1 MTKTQTSGESARFA
15 NHKISA
21 LARWK
26 IFDNLR
32 RCMAPVSMLAMLVTV
47 WLVVPSQAWI
57 ATLAAVALI
66 FIPTIFSTFI
76 GLINKGAKVPLSMH
90 FKTVFKD
97 FLWSFTQ
104 QFIAL
109 ATVAFETTESLD
121 AIARTTF
128 RLFLSHRKLL
138 EWQTASDAERTAST
152 TPGGYYNEMK
162 VSVLMTAVIA
172 GAVAYLA
179 PTSLPAALPLL
190 VLWFFAPLL
199 VWAISRPRQDPH
211 RNFACGRH
219 PVPAG
224 SRAPH
229 VALLRYFCERRRQ
242 LAAAGQFSI
251 HAQAGRGQPHLAD
264 EHGRGAAVNHGRA
277 RLRLHLGDDTRA
289 PAWRDIE
296 NDGRA

>member
-1 MTKTQTSGESARFA
+1 MITTEKSGVDPRNA

-76 GLINKGAKVPLSMH
+76 GLINKGPKVPLGMH
-90 FKTVFKD
+90 FKQVVND
-97 FLWSFTQ
+97 FMWSFAQ

-121 AIARTTF
+121 ALARTIY
-128 RLFLSHRKLL
+128 RLFISRKQLL

-162 VSVLMTAVIA
+162 VSVLLSAVIA

-179 PTSLPAALPLL
+179 PASLPAAAPLL
-190 VLWFFAPLL
+190 ALWFFAPIL
-199 VWAISRPRQDPH
+199 VWAISRPRQDRTETLH
-211 RNFACGRH
+211 AEDTQFLQEIA
-219 PVPAG
+219 
-224 SRAPH
+224 
-229 VALLRYFCERRRQ
+229 RRTWRFFDIFVNDEDNW
-242 LAAAGQFSI
+242 LPPDNVQFKPKHGNS
-251 HAQAGRGQPHLAD
+251 QPDLSY
-264 EHGRGAAVNHGRA
+264 EHGRSTACQQWQ
-277 RLRLHLGDDTRA
+277 LMTLGYISRSQ
-289 PAWRDIE
+289 R
-296 NDGRA
+296 